1 RPPGTRVQTAA
12 RGPVGAR
19 AADQRT
25 HHARRLPRDRG
36 GVGVHRGPAQAMGVG
51 RPPGAQQAD
60 QHDRGP
66 EGGDRSRRPAP
77 LAVAGHDDGPAHRT
91 GRSGVPVPPP
101 GAARDVD
108 PRCAGGLT
116 LRGRHDDHLQRQQPP
131 GRPRPALRPSQ
142 LPAPLTGDDEMTL
155 THDTDTVPSGAT
167 RSAEGGPLSRRSFMG
182 LVGAGTT
189 ALGVTG
195 LGARMAFATP
205 ASPSSGDVIV
215 VVFMRG
221 AWDGLSVVAPYQM
234 PTYKALRPTIRI
246 KEPAE

>member
-1 RPPGTRVQTAA
+1 
-12 RGPVGAR
+12 
-19 AADQRT
+19 
-25 HHARRLPRDRG
+25 
-36 GVGVHRGPAQAMGVG
+36 
-51 RPPGAQQAD
+51 
-60 QHDRGP
+60 
-66 EGGDRSRRPAP
+66 
-77 LAVAGHDDGPAHRT
+77 
-91 GRSGVPVPPP
+91 
-101 GAARDVD
+101 
-108 PRCAGGLT
+108 
-116 LRGRHDDHLQRQQPP
+116 
-131 GRPRPALRPSQ
+131 
-142 LPAPLTGDDEMTL
+142 MTL

-246 KEPAE
+246 NSSVV